1 MANHHLRNREL
12 SLKAKGLLSLMLS
25 LPEDWDYTTQG
36 LSCICKDG
44 VDSICATIKELEKA
58 GYVKRRGLRDAQ
70 GRLSDLE
77 YTILEKPEPLPSPP
91 EKNTEKIEK
100 LQSRNTELKKQIQE
114 LENIDIIYMV
124 RECGLTPEALSGLL
138 AKVQAAPNAAET
150 KEKED
155 ASIET

>member
-25 LPEDWDYTTQG
+25 LPEDWDYTTKG

-91 EKNTEKIEK
+91 EKNTEKIENSSPET
-100 LQSRNTELKKQIQE
+100 QS
-114 LENIDIIYMV
+114 
-124 RECGLTPEALSGLL
+124 
-138 AKVQAAPNAAET
+138 
-150 KEKED
+150 
-155 ASIET
+155 